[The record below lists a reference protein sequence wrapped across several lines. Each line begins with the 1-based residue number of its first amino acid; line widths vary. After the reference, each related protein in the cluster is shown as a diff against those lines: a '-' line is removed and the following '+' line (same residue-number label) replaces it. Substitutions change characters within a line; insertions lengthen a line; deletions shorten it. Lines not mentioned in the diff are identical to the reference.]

1 MLTKHKG
8 PSHFQ
13 VSPSAFSHLANLVQ
27 PLADGKVV
35 ALLEGGYCLTSLAE
49 GAALTVKTLLGD
61 PCARLPSALGAPRKE
76 MADAIRN
83 AKIALRPYWRCFE
96 V

>member
-1 MLTKHKG
+1 M
-8 PSHFQ
+8 
-13 VSPSAFSHLANLVQ
+13 Q

-35 ALLEGGYCLTSLAE
+35 ALLEGGYCLTSLVE

-61 PCARLPSALGAPRKE
+61 PCARLPFALGPPRKE

-83 AKIALRPYWRCFE
+83 AKIVLRPYWRCFK
-96 V
+96 VGTDDFKVFLRAIT

>member
-61 PCARLPSALGAPRKE
+61 PCARKE